1 MPGAPASRF
10 APLRQAGF
18 RTLWLVWL
26 AANLTLWMHDVAAA
40 WLMTSLT
47 DSALLIALVPSAAT
61 LPLFLLGL
69 PSGALADLVD
79 RRRYLAFTHAWVAG
93 VALALAA
100 MTLHGALTAPWLLAG
115 CFVSGVGMAMRWPLF
130 AAIVPDLVPRHD
142 LPAALALN
150 GIAGNLTRIVGPLVA
165 GALLAGAGSGSVFLL
180 NAALSLGAL
189 VLVLRWRP
197 PPQLPPQPQTQ
208 PSARPARRLL
218 DAMLLGWRHVWR
230 SPQLRVILLRIF
242 LFFLQATALMA
253 LLPLLALRLDGGG
266 PAVFTWL
273 LVALGAGAMLV
284 AFNLDRLRRSAGP
297 DLVVGAG
304 TCLHA
309 AAATGAALAPD
320 LWLALPAAAVVGM
333 AWIATAN
340 TLTVAMQLALPNPLR
355 ARGMAIYQ
363 MAVMGGSAAGAAG
376 WGALAGATSVT
387 TSIVA
392 AAVLGPVVLLATRRL
407 SVLSPHDFLGP
418 AIDTPGPPE

>member
-1 MPGAPASRF
+1 M
-10 APLRQAGF
+10 
-18 RTLWLVWL
+18 
-26 AANLTLWMHDVAAA
+26 WMHDVAAA

-47 DSALLIALVPSAAT
+47 DSALLVALVQSAAT

-69 PSGALADLVD
+69 PSGALADRVD

-100 MTLHGALTAPWLLAG
+100 MTFYDALTAPLLLAG
-115 CFVSGVGMAMRWPLF
+115 SFLNGVGMAMRWPLF
-130 AAIVPDLVPRHD
+130 AAIVPDLVPRD
-142 LPAALALN
+142 ELPAALALN
-150 GIAGNLTRIVGPLVA
+150 GIAGNLTRIAGPLIA
-165 GALLAGAGSGSVFLL
+165 GALLAGAGSGWVFLL
-180 NAALSLGAL
+180 NAALSLGVL
-189 VLVLRWRP
+189 VLVLRW
-197 PPQLPPQPQTQ
+197 QPQPQAQ
-208 PSARPARRLL
+208 PLQLSQPHPSGRPALRLL
-218 DAMLLGWRHVWR
+218 EAMQQGWRHVWG

-253 LLPLLALRLDGGG
+253 LLPLVAQRLHSGG

-297 DLVVGAG
+297 DLIVGGG
-304 TCLHA
+304 TCVHA
-309 AAATGAALAPD
+309 AATAAAALAPD
-320 LWLALPAAAVVGM
+320 LWRALPAVAVAGM

-340 TLTVAMQLALPNPLR
+340 TLTVAMQLALPNPVR

-376 WGALAGATSVT
+376 WGALAGATSVAA
-387 TSIVA
+387 SMIA
-392 AAVLGPVVLLATRRL
+392 AAVLGPVLLLATHRL
-407 SVLSPHDFLGP
+407 SVVSAQDFL
-418 AIDTPGPPE
+418 AADIDMPGSRE